1 MKSSFIFLF
10 CIFLLFS
17 ARGELVQLDTLKDY
31 SLGFHWKG
39 KKKSIEVPFEMYANL
54 VVVPLKLNESDTLR
68 FLIDTGLGT
77 TLLTDSL
84 VYRRL
89 KLQPTRQ
96 IELLGLGD
104 EKPIKAQVIIDLKIQ
119 VGQATAVH
127 QNLIYV
133 SNDQLNLSDYVGTKI
148 DGVLGYELFSNAVV
162 TIDYAKQRLVLTQTA
177 DYRYK
182 KRKGKR
188 FELEIIDNK
197 PYIKD
202 LIITSKKGKQL
213 SELLLDSGAGHVLF
227 LDENGVDSSMFS
239 YSDKK
244 VYLGK
249 GLNGAIIGSLGKV
262 PKIQL
267 GAWSWNQVPTAFP
280 HAKYQVGGLDI
291 NRIHGSIGGEFLR
304 RYKVT
309 FNYLG
314 QYVQF
319 KPVSRQWKRSFD
331 FGMSGLTLKSQGEN
345 FRRFV
350 VETVQV
356 NSPGEEAGILKGD
369 EIWMVNGIK
378 ASEYQLGDIYRI
390 LKKKEGKKVDLV
402 ILRGQN
408 FQLIQLKLRKLF

>member
-1 MKSSFIFLF
+1 MKSNFIFLF
-10 CIFLLFS
+10 SAILFFS
-17 ARGELVQLDTLKDY
+17 AKGEVVKVDTLKDY
-31 SLGFHWKG
+31 SLGFHWKR
-39 KKKSIEVPFEMYANL
+39 KQKSIEVPFEMHANL

-84 VYRRL
+84 VYRQL
-89 KLQPTRQ
+89 NLHPLRQ

-119 VGQATAVH
+119 VGQAAALH

-148 DGVLGYELFSNAVV
+148 HGVLGYELFSNVVV
-162 TIDYAKQRLVLTQTA
+162 TIDYENQKLILTQTA
-177 DYRYK
+177 DYRYR
-182 KRKGKR
+182 KRNGKR
-188 FELEIIDNK
+188 FELDIIDNK

-202 LIITSKKGKQL
+202 LIITSKKGKL
-213 SELLLDSGAGHVLF
+213 GSELLLDSGAGHVLF

-249 GLNGAIIGSLGKV
+249 GLNGAIIGSWGNV

-267 GAWSWNQVPTAFP
+267 GVWSWNQVPTAFP
-280 HAKYQVGGLDI
+280 HAKYQVGGL
-291 NRIHGSIGGEFLR
+291 NKNLLHGSIGGEFLR
-304 RYKVT
+304 RYIVT
-309 FNYLG
+309 FNYLA

-319 KPVSRQWKRSFD
+319 KPISRQWKRSFD

-356 NSPGEEAGILKGD
+356 NSPGEEVGILKGD